1 MSAKMH
7 EGLKKEIAT
16 YEKRTPKSAE
26 AHKRALQRIPLG
38 VASNYRAYDPY
49 PIFVKKGAGSKLW
62 DNDGNEY
69 IDHNLCFGA
78 LMAGHC
84 HPAVVK
90 AIEGAL
96 HIGTTFGM
104 PHDMEWELA
113 EEICARY
120 PVEMVRF
127 GSSGT
132 EVTMHACRMARA
144 ATKRDKILK
153 FEGAYHGL
161 HDTALVSVKPKAGE
175 YGDPD
180 APTSVPGGMGVP
192 KASIDNVTIAA
203 FNNLA
208 SVENRFKQFPGQIAA
223 IILEPILMNV
233 GLCMPQPGFLQ
244 GLRDIATK
252 NGALLIFDE
261 VKTGA
266 KLAWGGASEFFGVK
280 PDMICLAKSIGGG
293 APLGAFGAS
302 RAVMDLIS
310 QHKVFH
316 GGTYN
321 TNRISMAAGLATFR
335 EVLTR
340 ENYVHVGKLSKK
352 LTEGYRKTVAKVG
365 LQAYVVSAGVNG
377 ALMLYPQEIR
387 NYRDWTAID
396 VDLWR
401 HYWFAMVNRGV
412 LAQPYWWDEQ
422 WTISVQHTEA
432 DIDKHLAVF
441 EEIAPA
447 LAQAQQERGVAF
459 VGAAGH

>member
-1 MSAKMH
+1 MSEKMH

-49 PIFVKKGAGSKLW
+49 PIFVKKGSGSKLW
-62 DNDGNEY
+62 DIDGNEY

-192 KASIDNVTIAA
+192 KASTDNVTIAA

-208 SVENRFKQFPGQIAA
+208 SVKNRFKQFPGQIAA

-340 ENYVHVGKLSKK
+340 DNYTHVGKLSKK

-432 DIDKHLAVF
+432 DIDKHLAVS

>member
-1 MSAKMH
+1 MH
-7 EGLKKEIAT
+7 DTLQKEITT
-16 YEKRTPKSAE
+16 YEKRTTKSAA
-26 AHKRALQRIPLG
+26 AHKRALERIPLG
-38 VASNYRAYDPY
+38 VASNYRHYEPY
-49 PIFVKKGAGSKLW
+49 PLFVKDGKGSRIHDL
-62 DNDGNEY
+62 DGNEY

-90 AIEGAL
+90 AVEQKL
-96 HIGTTFGM
+96 HEGTTFGM
-104 PHDMEWELA
+104 PHEQEWELA
-113 EEICARY
+113 EEICKRY
-120 PVEMVRF
+120 PVDMVRF

-132 EVTMHACRMARA
+132 EVTMHACRIARA
-144 ATKRDKILK
+144 ATGRDKILK
-153 FEGAYHGL
+153 FEGSYHGL
-161 HDTALVSVKPKAGE
+161 HDTALVSV
-175 YGDPD
+175 
-180 APTSVPGGMGVP
+180 
-192 KASIDNVTIAA
+192 
-203 FNNLA
+203 NNLK
-208 SVENRFKQFPGQIAA
+208 SVENRFKQYPGQIAA

-244 GLRDIATK
+244 GLRNICTK
-252 NGALLIFDE
+252 DGALLIFDE

-293 APLGAFGAS
+293 LPLGAFGAS
-302 RAVMDLIS
+302 RVVMDLIS

-321 TNRISMAAGLATFR
+321 TNRVAMAAGLATFR

-340 ENYVHVGKLSKK
+340 ENYTHVGKLSKN
-352 LTEGYRKTVAKVG
+352 LTEGYRAIVKNSG
-365 LQAYVVSAGVNG
+365 LQAYVASAGVNG
-377 ALMLYPQEIR
+377 ALMLYPKEIQ
-387 NYRDWTAID
+387 NYRDWTKID

-412 LAQPYWWDEQ
+412 LPQPYWWDEQ

-447 LAQAQQERGVAF
+447 LAKAQQERGLVF